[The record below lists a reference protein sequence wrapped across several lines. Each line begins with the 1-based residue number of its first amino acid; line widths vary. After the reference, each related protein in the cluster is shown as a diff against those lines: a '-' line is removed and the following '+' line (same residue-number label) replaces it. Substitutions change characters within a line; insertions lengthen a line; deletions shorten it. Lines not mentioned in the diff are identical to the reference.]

1 MNGKIVILTTES
13 LHHTFYVR
21 ELLKF
26 KKNISVYIEN
36 KTQHSQTLETMLPF
50 EVDRERFEMNRW
62 FGGVNRKIGQLLE
75 TKVFDSLNSD
85 DAIESLSCED
95 ASIVIAFGV
104 GILDYKLIKLFPD
117 RIFNLHG
124 GDPEEYR
131 GLDSHLWAIYHGEF
145 SGLVTT
151 LHRLSIGL
159 DEGCIFMQS
168 DLNLYPNMSLSG
180 LRAINTE
187 ACVQMSILLI
197 SCMEIFGFIPTRQ
210 QRKKGRYYSRMP
222 SSLKEICF
230 NKFTSFIQKI

>member
-117 RIFNLHG
+117 RSFNLHG
-124 GDPEEYR
+124 GDPEE
-131 GLDSHLWAIYHGEF
+131 
-145 SGLVTT
+145 
-151 LHRLSIGL
+151 
-159 DEGCIFMQS
+159 
-168 DLNLYPNMSLSG
+168 
-180 LRAINTE
+180 
-187 ACVQMSILLI
+187 
-197 SCMEIFGFIPTRQ
+197 
-210 QRKKGRYYSRMP
+210 
-222 SSLKEICF
+222 
-230 NKFTSFIQKI
+230 